1 MTKDFFLILSPLI
14 YHNSMQNNN
23 AKILDLAYEAGAILL
38 ENGAEISRVEDTIQ
52 RIATYYGVDD
62 INVFVLSN
70 GIMATGNNYA
80 RSKFIPIKG
89 SSLDKV
95 VAVNQLSRDV
105 TNGECDIEQLERR
118 LHEIRSMK
126 AKPALEQIIASA
138 LGSGGFCIIFGGGFD
153 DCLISTIAGLLLWI
167 FILYVGNRHLSRI
180 MTNVVGGLLA
190 SFFCIVMF
198 KLGFGTHL
206 SNMIIGAVI
215 PLIPGV
221 AFTNGIRDLANE
233 DYIAGVTRLL
243 DALLTFFCIALGVA
257 LSFIID
263 SAIYGQIQVLD
274 PMIASSDTAAMY
286 VQLPAA
292 FIATWTFAALFGVP
306 RKYYIDCG
314 ICGMIGWL
322 LYLILLRH
330 TNMSPAISAFF
341 ATALVALTSLV
352 QSIVRKCPVTVFL
365 ISGIFPLVPGAGIF
379 WTSYYMVSNDL
390 YTAMQTGLVAIK
402 VTIAIA
408 AGILVVMEINSK
420 NRIGKLFLKDKKR
433 RRTA

>member
-1 MTKDFFLILSPLI
+1 
-14 YHNSMQNNN
+14 MQNN
-23 AKILDLAYEAGAILL
+23 KILDLAYEAGSIML

-52 RIATYYGVDD
+52 RIASRYGVDD
-62 INVFVLSN
+62 VSVFVLSN

-95 VAVNQLSRDV
+95 VAVNQLSRDISQ
-105 TNGECDIEQLERR
+105 GKCDINQLEQRLREIRAMKTKPVWEQL
-118 LHEIRSMK
+118 
-126 AKPALEQIIASA
+126 IASA
-138 LGSGGFCIIFGGGFD
+138 LGSAAFCIIFGGGFY
-153 DCLISTIAGLLLWI
+153 DCLIATIAG
-167 FILYVGNRHLSRI
+167 FILWVFMLFVGKHHLSRI
-180 MTNVVGGLLA
+180 MSNVLGGLLA
-190 SFFCIVMF
+190 SFFCIVMYKF
-198 KLGFGTHL
+198 GFGTHL

-257 LSFIID
+257 FSFIID
-263 SAIYGQIQVLD
+263 SIIYGRMQVLD
-274 PMIASSDTAAMY
+274 PLAASSETASLY

-292 FIATWTFAALFGVP
+292 FIGTWAFAVLFGVP

-314 ICGMIGWL
+314 ICGMLGWL
-322 LYLILLRH
+322 LYLILLHH
-330 TNMSPAISAFF
+330 TELSPTIVAFF
-341 ATALVALTSLV
+341 ATGLVALTALV

-379 WTSYYMVSNDL
+379 WTSYYIVSNDL
-390 YTAMQTGLVAIK
+390 YTALQTGLVAIK
-402 VTIAIA
+402 ATIAIA
-408 AGILVVMEINSK
+408 AGILVVMEINSR
-420 NRIGKLFLKDKKR
+420 NRIGKLFIKNN
-433 RRTA
+433 